1 MQILNDTVALALE
14 ALSGLGA
21 QICSARAVKSCRNEF
36 NVDGGRFSL
45 FRTTLDSAL
54 TLQAIKDH
62 KRGLVSGNSFD
73 EKAVRLAAADCLAS
87 AEAGQEDTAWDMED
101 TGGGDFAQDPYEP
114 DMDRLFAR
122 TREML
127 EEIKQ
132 DYPKV
137 IVEQLVVSH
146 VQADSVYEN
155 SKGVR
160 YTAKSGWYEVD
171 IMFSGHEG
179 DKSSSFNGSGFLADS
194 LEKPFLEL
202 AGLRRLLADAQNQI
216 HTTPASGT
224 GEGAVVFT
232 PECLG
237 SILYELAGNYVSDAV
252 LIDGTSQW
260 KDKLGRQV
268 ADPSLTLRLAPG
280 DGRIISGEKYTE
292 EGYRSEDF
300 ALIEKGVLKQF
311 LLSDYAARKTGHT
324 RAPNSSFAL
333 VVEPGDLPLENII
346 ASIEKGLLVGRYSG
360 GAAGTNGEFSGVAKN
375 AFMIEGGKVTH
386 AVSETMI
393 AGNLAGMLDQIIG
406 ISRETVG
413 DGTSVLPW
421 LAVRGITISGQ

>member
-14 ALSGLGA
+14 AFSGLGA
-21 QICSARAVKSCRNEF
+21 QIYSARAVKSRRNEF

-45 FRTTLDSAL
+45 FRTTLDTAL

-62 KRGLVSGNSFD
+62 KRGVVSGNSFD
-73 EKAVRLAAADCLAS
+73 EKAVRMAAADCLAS
-87 AEAGQEDTAWDMED
+87 AEAGQADPAWDMAES
-101 TGGGDFAQDPYEP
+101 GGGTFEEGPYEP
-114 DMDRLFAR
+114 DMDKLFAR

-127 EEIKQ
+127 EAIKKE
-132 DYPKV
+132 YPK
-137 IVEQLVVSH
+137 IMVEQLIVSH

-160 YTAKSGWYEVD
+160 YTAKSGRYEAD

-179 DKSSSFNGSGFLADS
+179 DKSSSFNGGGFRTAS
-194 LEKPFLEL
+194 LEEPFLEL
-202 AGLRRLLADAQNQI
+202 GSLRKLLEDAQNQI
-216 HTTPASGT
+216 HTTPAPGK

-260 KDKLGRQV
+260 KDKLGQQV
-268 ADPSLTLRLAPG
+268 ADPALTLRLAPG
-280 DGRIISGEKYTE
+280 DERIVSGEKYTE

-324 RAPNSSFAL
+324 RAPNTSYAL
-333 VVEPGDLPLENII
+333 VVEPGEKPLQDII
-346 ASIEKGLLVGRYSG
+346 ASIKKGLLVGRYSG
-360 GAAGTNGEFSGVAKN
+360 GAAGANGEFSGVAKN
-375 AFMIEGGKVTH
+375 AFMIEDGKVTF

-393 AGNLAGMLDQIIG
+393 AGNLAGMLNQLIG
-406 ISRETVG
+406 ISKETVQ

-421 LAVRGITISGQ
+421 LAVNGITISGQ